1 MKIVISHPHGNQNTS
16 EAVKSLEKFDFLD
29 TFWTTVAFPFK
40 FKIFKKKF
48 YNIDYK
54 KIKLRFFKEL
64 LRQIC
69 IFFKLKK
76 FYSNDNDILSVNSIY
91 KDLDF
96 SVSKYLNFNK
106 NKINAIYTYEDCALN
121 SFRFAKKNNIKTI
134 YDLTSP
140 YWLFKK
146 KIIEAELDLQPSWNL
161 SSTEIMSQNKCINKD
176 EEIFLSDQIITASS
190 FTAKS
195 LELYDKNI
203 KSKIKILPYGINC
216 PEKNIIN
223 KRYKNDEFKLI
234 FVGRPTLSKG
244 IQYVIQILEQIDFPW
259 KLEIAG
265 SLPENPAEISE
276 KLNLFFKDPRCNFIG
291 QIPNTSLIEKM
302 SQSHVF
308 IFPSLFEGFGQVLL
322 EALSCSLPV
331 ITTDNTGGY
340 DIIENGKDG
349 FLTPIRDTGKS
360 IEILNNLY
368 HDEELRR
375 SIAENA
381 FLKASSLTWTRYQ
394 NELIK
399 ILKD

>member
-1 MKIVISHPHGNQNTS
+1 MHFHLNLKY
-16 EAVKSLEKFDFLD
+16 L
-29 TFWTTVAFPFK
+29 
-40 FKIFKKKF
+40 KKKF

-64 LRQIC
+64 FRQIC

-76 FYSNDNDILSVNSIY
+76 FYSDDNDILSVNSIY

-106 NKINAIYTYEDCALN
+106 NRINAIYTYEDCALN

-176 EEIFLSDQIITASS
+176 EEILLSDQIITASS

-203 KSKIKILPYGINC
+203 KSKIKILPYGITC
-216 PEKNIIN
+216 PKKNIIN

>member
-265 SLPENPAEISE
+265 SLPENPIEISE